1 MSHPYEKLFT
11 PFHIGSMEVKN
22 RIVMSPMGT
31 NSAGPD
37 GRISL
42 EEIDYYE
49 ERAKGG
55 AGMIILGAQ
64 FLTEDLA
71 QGVLEGIVEKDYVVP
86 MLTDLVDAVQRYGTR
101 IIAQLSC
108 GTGRNALPDRSGKPP
123 VSASAIPAIYNP
135 EVLCHPLTVEE
146 IQTIMDQ
153 FADSAA
159 RLKRAGFDGI
169 EIHAHAGYLIDQ
181 FMSPIWN
188 KREDEYGGS
197 TEKRMRFA
205 VEIVQAI
212 RKAVGPN
219 MPILFRIALD
229 HRFEGGRTVEDSL
242 EMLQILERAGVDAI
256 DIDAGSYERI
266 DYIFPPAY
274 LGDACMDYMC
284 APARQAV
291 NIPIL
296 NSGSHTP
303 ESAVRLI
310 ASGDADFVMFGRAL
324 IADAELPNK
333 LRNNMREDIRPCIR
347 CNEECIGRII
357 ERNTKISCA
366 VNIQAANEKRFTIQ
380 PAETSKKIVV
390 VGGGPSGLE
399 AARVAALKGH
409 EVTLYEKEA
418 AIGGQVTSA
427 ATPEF
432 KGQLRAL
439 IGWYE
444 RQLKQLHVQLRLNH
458 EVKPDDPALQSADH
472 IFIGAGAV
480 PLIPPIPGIDNDHV
494 VGAIEAHLQKELVR
508 GEQIVITGGGLT
520 GCDLGLELAMEG
532 KKVTI
537 VEMRPEAGQD
547 VMYINRAA
555 LMPML
560 ESHGVTILGGHKV
573 LSFEAN
579 GLYAEN
585 AEGSKVFIEA
595 DTMINAFGM
604 RKNTTVAEQIR
615 AKFESKTS
623 LIGDCVKIGKVGT
636 AVRSGFYA
644 ASAV

>member
-1 MSHPYEKLFT
+1 M
-11 PFHIGSMEVKN
+11 KN

-153 FADSAA
+153 FTDSAA

-219 MPILFRIALD
+219 MPILFRSALD

-366 VNIQAANEKRFTIQ
+366 VNIQAANEKRFTIE
-380 PAETSKKIVV
+380 PAKTPKKIVV

-444 RQLKQLHVQLRLNH
+444 RQLEQLHVHIHLNH
-458 EVKPDDPALQSADH
+458 EITPDDPALQSADH

-480 PLIPPIPGIDNDHV
+480 PLIPQSP
-494 VGAIEAHLQKELVR
+494 
-508 GEQIVITGGGLT
+508 
-520 GCDLGLELAMEG
+520 
-532 KKVTI
+532 
-537 VEMRPEAGQD
+537 
-547 VMYINRAA
+547 
-555 LMPML
+555 
-560 ESHGVTILGGHKV
+560 
-573 LSFEAN
+573 
-579 GLYAEN
+579 
-585 AEGSKVFIEA
+585 VFIVSMSLGQLRRICRRNLFA
-595 DTMINAFGM
+595 AN
-604 RKNTTVAEQIR
+604 RSSSRVA
-615 AKFESKTS
+615 
-623 LIGDCVKIGKVGT
+623 V
-636 AVRSGFYA
+636 
-644 ASAV
+644 